1 MVRIHLLLVL
11 VAAGLC
17 WSNPGQANPS
27 SAVHCLMSKG
37 EIGCLEGLDALA
49 FPDNVHSEIS
59 VILRTDPLGDSG
71 LVDSGEE
78 AYRAFLA
85 LLNAPHT
92 FPESIKPALSE
103 MFRSYVDGTFEQRLN
118 SMRLRA
124 AMVDLAM
131 VYVRL
136 EQDFW
141 KRWTVIDQDLEKR
154 VRKTLPGAL
163 GRLAFSDPGCK
174 GNYVG
179 WLLEEL
185 VSNAAVLASLGRLEW
200 AQRMLMVAEDF
211 AGLFVPERDLAALLL
226 TNTLS
231 RLLFAGWR
239 DVDQPVKE
247 LERQKE
253 QVALNVRALSKV
265 LKFDASKAPDIDPA
279 FSSARGARLFR
290 LVAGKSVPQRLI
302 NSLLSL
308 TPFPGRSP
316 EDGAFPLEGGKP
328 AQHSSLADEIAL
340 AANLPLGLA
349 PAGETLARFLENEG
363 HTLPLGDA
371 VCLGAGDGAE
381 AFRVAQVAAVKRVVA
396 VDHSRLAVNRMQ
408 RLEARVGQ
416 VRGASQIV
424 PVLGDAARYSHPPGT
439 ATLVVANH
447 LMEYLDD
454 GQRLALLRRAVDWLK
469 PGGVLF
475 LNVHVARGAR
485 FDRLLSFKNVSTEK
499 NPIRVRVTISGLV
512 PADPDAVQVQ
522 HFYTDDGVREE
533 LNVAGLMA
541 RRNLEYHQEITETG
555 TGFVEA
561 VITLRKLPDR

>member
-1 MVRIHLLLVL
+1 MVRIYLLLVL
-11 VAAGLC
+11 VGAGLC
-17 WSNPGQANPS
+17 WPQPGRATPS
-27 SAVHCLMSKG
+27 SAVHCLITNG
-37 EIGCLEGLDALA
+37 EIGCLEGLEPSA
-49 FPDNVHSEIS
+49 FPENVQSEMVGI
-59 VILRTDPLGDSG
+59 VRTDPLGDSG
-71 LVDSGEE
+71 RVDRGEE

-103 MFRSYVDGTFEQRLN
+103 MFRSYVDGTFEQRLH

-131 VYVRL
+131 VYARL

-141 KRWTVIDQDLEKR
+141 QRWMVIDQDLEKK
-154 VRKTLPGAL
+154 VRKTFPGAL
-163 GRLAFSDPGCK
+163 GRLTFSDPGCK

-211 AGLFVPERDLAALLL
+211 AGLFVPDRDVAALLL
-226 TNTLS
+226 ANTFS

-253 QVALNVRALSKV
+253 QVSRNIRALSKA

-279 FSSARGARLFR
+279 FSSAAGARLFR
-290 LVAGKSVPQRLI
+290 LIAGKSVPRRLI
-302 NSLLSL
+302 NALLSL
-308 TPFPGRSP
+308 TPFPGLSL
-316 EDGAFPLEGGKP
+316 EEGMVQLGAGQATE
-328 AQHSSLADEIAL
+328 HSSLADEIAL

-349 PAGETLARFLENEG
+349 PAGQTLTRFLEKEG
-363 HTLPLGDA
+363 HTLPRGDA

-381 AFRVAQVAAVKRVVA
+381 AFRVAQVGGVTRVVA
-396 VDHSRLAVNRMQ
+396 VDHSRLALQRMQ
-408 RLEARVGQ
+408 RLDARVGQ

-454 GQRLALLRRAVDWLK
+454 AQRLALLRRAVDWLL

-499 NPIRVRVTISGLV
+499 NPIRVKVTISGLV

-522 HFYTDDGVREE
+522 HFFTDDGVREE
-533 LNVAGLMA
+533 LNVAGLLS
-541 RRNLEYHQEITETG
+541 RRNLEYRQGIRETG
-555 TGFVEA
+555 TGFGEA
-561 VITLRKLPDR
+561 QVTLRRLPDH